1 MGTKERLKLLVG
13 KKIIKIVL
21 IERKGI
27 AFTQDHLHIQCE
39 DGRWFELFGNIG
51 AGKKLDEK
59 GPTLIESETTSVS
72 IIEQNNEGQTFA
84 P

>member
-13 KKIIKIVL
+13 KKITKIVL

-27 AFTQDHLHIQCE
+27 TFTQDHLHIQCE
-39 DGRWFELFGNIG
+39 DGRWFELFGTIG

-59 GPTLIESETTSVS
+59 GPSLVETESISVS
-72 IIEQNNEGQTFA
+72 IIEESSEGGTVA

>member
-27 AFTQDHLHIQCE
+27 NFTQDHLHLQCE
-39 DGRWFELFGNIG
+39 DGRWFELFGTIG
-51 AGKKLDEK
+51 AGKKLDER
-59 GPTLIESETTSVS
+59 GPTLIESETTSIS
-72 IIEQNNEGQTFA
+72 IIQEDNEGRTSA